1 MKRGDSLRTNKNVT
15 FNLLNKFKED
25 GEFNIEK
32 LVDSVRH
39 LIYLN
44 EDAFYAQTK
53 RDKQVEEIAYTQL
66 LYYLNEKLQHN
77 GYENFY
83 ATYKQLRSYN
93 NLTGGIIDLVI
104 DRLILEIVTTRIML
118 FKDVMQFDDS
128 EV

>member
-1 MKRGDSLRTNKNVT
+1 MRTNKNVT

-53 RDKQVEEIAYTQL
+53 RDKKVEEIAYTQL

-83 ATYKQLRSYN
+83 ATYKQLRAYN

>member
-1 MKRGDSLRTNKNVT
+1 MRTNKNVT

-25 GEFNIEK
+25 GEFNIER

-39 LIYLN
+39 LLYFN
-44 EDAFYAQTK
+44 EDAFFAQTK
-53 RDKQVEEIAYTQL
+53 RDKPVEEIAYTQL

-93 NLTGGIIDLVI
+93 NLTGGVIDLVI

-118 FKDVMQFDDS
+118 YKDVMQFDDT

>member
-1 MKRGDSLRTNKNVT
+1 MRTNKNVT
-15 FNLLNKFKED
+15 FNLLNKFNED
-25 GEFNIEK
+25 GEFNIER

-53 RDKQVEEIAYTQL
+53 RDKPVEEIAYTEL

-83 ATYKQLRSYN
+83 ATYKQLRAYN
-93 NLTGGIIDLVI
+93 DLTGGVIDLVI
-104 DRLILEIVTTRIML
+104 DRLILEIATTRIML
-118 FKDVMQFDDS
+118 FKEVMTFDDT

>member
-1 MKRGDSLRTNKNVT
+1 MRTNKNVT

-53 RDKQVEEIAYTQL
+53 RDKKVEEIAYTQL
-66 LYYLNEKLQHN
+66 LYYLNEKLQHKNAQKFIQYFRFMLPLIIWIGLIEAKVCRHCNN
-77 GYENFY
+77 GQEGGNT
-83 ATYKQLRSYN
+83 AQL
-93 NLTGGIIDLVI
+93 T
-104 DRLILEIVTTRIML
+104 
-118 FKDVMQFDDS
+118 FQFCAQKA
-128 EV
+128 V

>member
-1 MKRGDSLRTNKNVT
+1 MRTNKNVT

-53 RDKQVEEIAYTQL
+53 RDKKVEEIAYTQL

-83 ATYKQLRSYN
+83 VTYKQLRAYN

-118 FKDVMQFDDS
+118 FKDVMNFDDS

>member
-1 MKRGDSLRTNKNVT
+1 
-15 FNLLNKFKED
+15 LNKFKED

-53 RDKQVEEIAYTQL
+53 RDKKVEEIAYTQL

-83 ATYKQLRSYN
+83 ATYKQLRAYN